1 MNVYYCYIYINNSII
16 IHNDEGIF
24 EVNNSLR
31 ELKSSL
37 IKNKNLK
44 VKKIN
49 KNELVYWNESK
60 IERVF
65 YSNNKMNRQTISMP
79 IGTEIN
85 DISNFNGAY
94 YFSTNNGLLKI
105 SERINHIISVY
116 EKDDERLGVEDND
129 FYRVLITLGVL
140 IL

>member
-1 MNVYYCYIYINNSII
+1 M
-16 IHNDEGIF
+16 
-24 EVNNSLR
+24 
-31 ELKSSL
+31 
-37 IKNKNLK
+37 
-44 VKKIN
+44 
-49 KNELVYWNESK
+49 YWNESK

-105 SERINHIISVY
+105 SERINNIISVY
-116 EKDDERLGVEDND
+116 EKNDEILGVEEND
-129 FYRVLITLGVL
+129 FTGF
-140 IL
+140 